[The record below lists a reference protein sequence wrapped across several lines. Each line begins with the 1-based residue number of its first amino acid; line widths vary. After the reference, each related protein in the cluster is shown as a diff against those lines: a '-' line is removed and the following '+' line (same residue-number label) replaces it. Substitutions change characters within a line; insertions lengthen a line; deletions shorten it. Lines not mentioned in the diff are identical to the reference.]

1 MDTKTALHSDRSPG
15 GKPKTYDIARGPTP
29 ESQKLVPVKGVKG
42 YWTEKNNPDIPL
54 GDNIP
59 DEIKYRR

>member
-1 MDTKTALHSDRSPG
+1 MNTKTALKSTPG
-15 GKPKTYDIARGPTP
+15 GPPKTYNIARSG
-29 ESQKLVPVKGVKG
+29 ESQKLVPVKGLKG
-42 YWTEKNNPDIPL
+42 YMQEKNNPDIPL

>member
-1 MDTKTALHSDRSPG
+1 MNTKTGLNSDRSPG
-15 GKPKTYDIARGPTP
+15 GKPKTYDIARGSTS
-29 ESQKLVPVKGVKG
+29 ESQKLVPVKGLKG
-42 YWTEKNNPDIPL
+42 YMQEKNNPDIPL